1 MAIENTTKAKDLATL
16 LLDPNVLGSTIEG
29 VCVLLA
35 AIIPSIIGYVI
46 FNKWQQKKQN
56 DTLTLRLARQ
66 VQFFQAIEQVAI
78 REPNLT
84 QRSIRLKV
92 KEEFNLIPYDQFTPK
107 KLERLIENYEQRS
120 DELVPTEQ

>member
-1 MAIENTTKAKDLATL
+1 MAIEKTNQVANVASLF
-16 LLDPNVLGSTIEG
+16 LDPNVLGSSIEG
-29 VCVLLA
+29 ICVLLA

-66 VQFFQAIEQVAI
+66 VQFFQAVEKIAI
-78 REPNLT
+78 REPNLS

-92 KEEFNLIPYDQFTPK
+92 KEEFNLIPYDQFTPA

>member
-92 KEEFNLIPYDQFTPK
+92 KAEFNLIPYDQFTPK

>member
-1 MAIENTTKAKDLATL
+1 MAIEKTNQVANVASLF
-16 LLDPNVLGSTIEG
+16 LDPNVLGSSIEG
-29 VCVLLA
+29 ICVLLA

-66 VQFFQAIEQVAI
+66 VQFFQAVEQIAI
-78 REPNLT
+78 REPNLS

-92 KEEFNLIPYDQFTPK
+92 KEEFNLIPYDQFTPA

>member
-1 MAIENTTKAKDLATL
+1 MDIENATKAKDLASL

-46 FNKWQQKKQN
+46 FNKWQEKKQN
-56 DTLTLRLARQ
+56 DVLTLRLARQ
-66 VQFFQAIEQVAI
+66 VQFFQAVEQVAI

>member
-1 MAIENTTKAKDLATL
+1 M
-16 LLDPNVLGSTIEG
+16 
-29 VCVLLA
+29 LLA

-66 VQFFQAIEQVAI
+66 VQFFQAVEQIAI
-78 REPNLT
+78 REPNLS

-92 KEEFNLIPYDQFTPK
+92 KEEFNLIPYDQFTPA

>member
-1 MAIENTTKAKDLATL
+1 MAIENTTKAKDLASL
-16 LLDPNVLGSTIEG
+16 LLDPNVLGSSIEG

-35 AIIPSIIGYVI
+35 AIIPSIIGYMI
-46 FNKWQQKKQN
+46 FNKWQEKKQN
-56 DTLTLRLARQ
+56 DILTLRLARQ
-66 VQFFQAIEQVAI
+66 VQFFQAVEQVAI

-107 KLERLIENYEQRS
+107 KLERLIESYEQRS